1 MEWVVLIAAG
11 APGGRAFEYPEVEE
25 LLREKTIGPLQGF
38 RSKMGRPFAAI
49 IKLSEIPEDD
59 ADYPNAG
66 FKLEF
71 DFGNSQDDETE
82 AIDFTGRQTLGVCPK
97 CSGAVY
103 EDGMRYLCENNT
115 GPSKTCDF
123 KTGKVVLQQEISTEQ
138 VQKLL
143 GEGKT
148 DLLTNFKSNRTG
160 RGFKAYLALG
170 PDGKIGFEFE
180 AKAPK
185 AEAAG
190 KAPLKKRAGASAAT
204 KSAAKPKRVSK
215 AKSSSST

>member
-1 MEWVVLIAAG
+1 
-11 APGGRAFEYPEVEE
+11 
-25 LLREKTIGPLQGF
+25 
-38 RSKMGRPFAAI
+38 MGRPFAAI

-71 DFGNSQDDETE
+71 DFGNTQEDESE
-82 AIDFTGRQTLGVCPK
+82 AIDFTGRQALGVCPK

-103 EDGMRYLCENNT
+103 EDGMRYLCERNT
-115 GPSKTCDF
+115 GPDKSCDF
-123 KTGKVVLQQEISTEQ
+123 KTGKVVLQQEISAEQ

-143 GEGKT
+143 TEGKT

-170 PDGKIGFEFE
+170 ADGKIGFEFE

-185 AEAAG
+185 AGAAA
-190 KAPLKKRAGASAAT
+190 KAPAKKRAGASAAT
-204 KSAAKPKRVSK
+204 KSAAKPKRASK

>member
-1 MEWVVLIAAG
+1 
-11 APGGRAFEYPEVEE
+11 
-25 LLREKTIGPLQGF
+25 
-38 RSKMGRPFAAI
+38 MGRPFAAI

-123 KTGKVVLQQEISTEQ
+123 KTGKVVLQQEISPEQ
-138 VQKLL
+138 VHKLL
-143 GEGKT
+143 SAGKT

-170 PDGKIGFEFE
+170 SDGKIGFEFE

-185 AEAAG
+185 AEGTA
-190 KAPLKKRAGASAAT
+190 KAPAKKRAGASAAT

>member
-1 MEWVVLIAAG
+1 
-11 APGGRAFEYPEVEE
+11 
-25 LLREKTIGPLQGF
+25 
-38 RSKMGRPFAAI
+38 
-49 IKLSEIPEDD
+49 
-59 ADYPNAG
+59 
-66 FKLEF
+66 
-71 DFGNSQDDETE
+71 
-82 AIDFTGRQTLGVCPK
+82 
-97 CSGAVY
+97 
-103 EDGMRYLCENNT
+103 MRYLCENNT

-143 GEGKT
+143 AEGKT

-170 PDGKIGFEFE
+170 SDGKIGFEFE

-185 AEAAG
+185 AEGAA
-190 KAPLKKRAGASAAT
+190 KAPAKKRAGASAAT
-204 KSAAKPKRVSK
+204 KSAAKPKRTSK

>member
-1 MEWVVLIAAG
+1 
-11 APGGRAFEYPEVEE
+11 
-25 LLREKTIGPLQGF
+25 
-38 RSKMGRPFAAI
+38 MGRPFAAI

-71 DFGNSQDDETE
+71 DFGNSQEDESE
-82 AIDFTGRQTLGVCPK
+82 AIDFTGRQALGVCPK

-103 EDGMRYLCENNT
+103 EDGMRYLCEHNT
-115 GPSKTCDF
+115 GPAKTCDF

-138 VQKLL
+138 VEKLL
-143 GEGKT
+143 KEGKT

-185 AEAAG
+185 AEGAAP
-190 KAPLKKRAGASAAT
+190 AKKRAGSSAAS
-204 KSAAKPKRVSK
+204 KSAVKPKRASK
-215 AKSSSST
+215 AASSST